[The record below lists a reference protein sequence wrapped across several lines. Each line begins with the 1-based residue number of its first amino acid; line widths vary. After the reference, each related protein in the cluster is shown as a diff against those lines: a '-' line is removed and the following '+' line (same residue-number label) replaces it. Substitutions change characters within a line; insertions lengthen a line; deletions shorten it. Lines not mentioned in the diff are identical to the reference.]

1 MAASL
6 STLRANRVG
15 GGLLSGAGVTSSLT
29 ITLNCRS
36 RSARL
41 RGAAGSAE
49 TRRLAVP
56 SGVPFQASDGMPP
69 VAGPQVAGG
78 KVVELRLGQ
87 RRHGACSKRQQPAG

>member
-49 TRRLAVP
+49 TSRLAVP
-56 SGVPFQASDGMPP
+56 SGVPFQASAGMPP
-69 VAGPQVAGG
+69 VAG
-78 KVVELRLGQ
+78 LR
-87 RRHGACSKRQQPAG
+87 